1 MAAAAVAF
9 PRSVRSGQ
17 DALFEAFYSN
27 LRAQALFYLHRERK
41 GHLLSPTVL
50 VHETYMSLSRPG
62 GEPIVDPEH
71 FIRLASRVMR
81 NWLTDWARRKNAII
95 HGGGL
100 ERVGLDD
107 ANIGTHKDPVQVI
120 MVADAMTSLEA
131 LSPDLARV
139 VELTYFCGFDEKE
152 TALAMDLS
160 PRHIRRLRAKAQRTL
175 VELIG

>member
-17 DALFEAFYSN
+17 DDLFETFYSN

-50 VHETYMSLSRPG
+50 VHETYMSLCRSG
-62 GEPIVDPEH
+62 GDPIVDPQH

-81 NWLTDWARRKNAII
+81 NWLTDWARRRNAII

-100 ERVGLDD
+100 ERVDLEAVGLDK
-107 ANIGTHKDPVQVI
+107 ANIGTHKNALQVI

-131 LSPDLARV
+131 ISPVLARV
-139 VELTYFCGFDEKE
+139 VELKGRM
-152 TALAMDLS
+152 LAVFA
-160 PRHIRRLRAKAQRTL
+160 PPGPAAK
-175 VELIG
+175 